1 MEEVMYQELKSEKI
15 KERMHN
21 GLLEVGYTEK
31 QIKKYLANGLT
42 EEEYERL
49 IEVHTEKTSTDKEG
63 YVKFTYVNHSE
74 RADKF
79 GRISDGNTTKYM
91 NIALKYFSDRCA
103 LSGEKFEGFEKVKNS
118 KVKSNL
124 SAEHIVALCQGGDDV
139 YPNLVPTVLQY
150 NVSKNGYY
158 LLDWWNKQKD
168 TAGNNLYSS
177 YRLLKLVNFMMK
189 SLDARKQNLSLKQ
202 YENAILTYNEI
213 DEFLAEIEKQDSQE
227 TDNSKRK
234 LISDIKTTTEVD
246 EDGKK
251 FLQTIPEIE
260 GDIPKQSEQ
269 QRKKNDDKMMD
280 IFLYDSI
287 KMLKED
293 EKLSQHTEFNQLMDC
308 LDKMFIKARDVI
320 PFEVKVRNKILN
332 KIEELGVK
340 ENKYTVANALLQNTE
355 ILNIVKENSYEID
368 KYISQHF
375 EEKEKQLIEKLGL
388 TDKQIQIAVANI
400 PEILYDESVIKK
412 VYFYKENR
420 LDHLQD
426 YLEGKNNVTDKFIDN
441 FIMLQSI
448 GVDTNKLVVSD
459 SIESLAKKSGI
470 SVEQLIEVGLNPSE
484 NIGTNKNSIIQAYR
498 GKGNITPPTKEQAEE
513 LGNLGISL
521 EERDVTQEFIDK
533 INKLQSM
540 GVDTNKLVQSD
551 TIESL
556 AKKSGISVEQLI
568 EVGLNPSENIG
579 TNKNSIIQAY
589 RGKGNITPP
598 TKEQA
603 EELKN
608 LRISLEERDVT
619 QEFIDKIKKLQSIGA
634 DTNKLVK
641 SDTIES
647 LAKKSGISVEQLIEV
662 GLNPSENIGTSKNNI
677 AKAYRGNS
685 KRVPPTKEQAEEL
698 ENLGISLEKKVT
710 REKIKTVISEQKQ
723 AGKIEEN
730 SKIDETFNENFRNA
744 ESSKIK
750 EHGVR

>member
-280 IFLYDSI
+280 IFLYDS
-287 KMLKED
+287 
-293 EKLSQHTEFNQLMDC
+293 
-308 LDKMFIKARDVI
+308 
-320 PFEVKVRNKILN
+320 
-332 KIEELGVK
+332 
-340 ENKYTVANALLQNTE
+340 
-355 ILNIVKENSYEID
+355 
-368 KYISQHF
+368 
-375 EEKEKQLIEKLGL
+375 
-388 TDKQIQIAVANI
+388 
-400 PEILYDESVIKK
+400 
-412 VYFYKENR
+412 
-420 LDHLQD
+420 
-426 YLEGKNNVTDKFIDN
+426 
-441 FIMLQSI
+441 
-448 GVDTNKLVVSD
+448 
-459 SIESLAKKSGI
+459 
-470 SVEQLIEVGLNPSE
+470 
-484 NIGTNKNSIIQAYR
+484 
-498 GKGNITPPTKEQAEE
+498 
-513 LGNLGISL
+513 
-521 EERDVTQEFIDK
+521 
-533 INKLQSM
+533 
-540 GVDTNKLVQSD
+540 
-551 TIESL
+551 
-556 AKKSGISVEQLI
+556 
-568 EVGLNPSENIG
+568 
-579 TNKNSIIQAY
+579 
-589 RGKGNITPP
+589 
-598 TKEQA
+598 
-603 EELKN
+603 
-608 LRISLEERDVT
+608 
-619 QEFIDKIKKLQSIGA
+619 
-634 DTNKLVK
+634 
-641 SDTIES
+641 
-647 LAKKSGISVEQLIEV
+647 
-662 GLNPSENIGTSKNNI
+662 
-677 AKAYRGNS
+677 
-685 KRVPPTKEQAEEL
+685 
-698 ENLGISLEKKVT
+698 
-710 REKIKTVISEQKQ
+710 
-723 AGKIEEN
+723 
-730 SKIDETFNENFRNA
+730 
-744 ESSKIK
+744 
-750 EHGVR
+750 

>member
-579 TNKNSIIQAY
+579 TNKDRITQAY
-589 RGKGNITPP
+589 RGNSKRVSP
-598 TKEQA
+598 TKEQV
-603 EELKN
+603 EELGN
-608 LRISLEERDVT
+608 LGISLEKLKKDVT
-619 QEFIDKIKKLQSIGA
+619 QEFIDKIKKLQSIGV
-634 DTNKLVK
+634 DTNKLVRN
-641 SDTIES
+641 DTIES

-662 GLNPSENIGTSKNNI
+662 GLNSSENIGTSKNRI
-677 AKAYRGNS
+677 VQAYRGNS
-685 KRVPPTKEQAEEL
+685 QRVSPTKEQVKEL
-698 ENLGISLEKKVT
+698 GNLGI
-710 REKIKTVISEQKQ
+710 
-723 AGKIEEN
+723 
-730 SKIDETFNENFRNA
+730 
-744 ESSKIK
+744 
-750 EHGVR
+750 